1 MIANGR
7 CDKWFIWNPSNY
19 ECECDK
25 LMWCWRDLDHENCKC
40 RKRLLDKLVE
50 ECSKS
55 IDGNNVI
62 YNGTLNDYGK
72 ICNSCTVYIVLLVT
86 FFIISIL
93 AY

>member
-1 MIANGR
+1 MEDAINDLFEILVIMNVNVINW
-7 CDKWFIWNPSNY
+7 CDVGEY
-19 ECECDK
+19 
-25 LMWCWRDLDHENCKC
+25 LDHENCKC

-50 ECSKS
+50 ECSKN
-55 IDGNNVI
+55 IDENNVI